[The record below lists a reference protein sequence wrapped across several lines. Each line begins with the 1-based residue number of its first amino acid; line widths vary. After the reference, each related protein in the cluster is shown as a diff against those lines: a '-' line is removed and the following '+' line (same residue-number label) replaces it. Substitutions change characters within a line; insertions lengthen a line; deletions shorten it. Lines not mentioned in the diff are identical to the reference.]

1 MDFNSTN
8 QKLDT
13 LINKLENI
21 TISVNSDDINDDKVK
36 TSLNYI
42 VKKINFLEQT
52 LLSKKNQVIALL
64 NNTVKE

>member
-21 TISVNSDDINDDKVK
+21 TISVNSNDINDDKVK